1 MSNKI
6 ASALTCLLA
15 TASPA
20 AGFVAPSTTNIA
32 VQQRRQHGAASS
44 SLQAASAHA
53 TEDSYPSLLNSASL
67 CANSDTCSIESAEL
81 YLKEIVH
88 IQSGCAAGTLSGND
102 TCDDVLGVSAVVAD
116 LRRKIGEEGTGREV
130 VLRSFSSVEL
140 LGIGALYTVAAISTF
155 HASEGVVPFTAQ
167 EVWWA
172 IRDGYAGDLAT
183 HMLHNGGLAVGDAM
197 SGVGRGVVPF
207 TAQEVWWAVR
217 DGYAGDLASHMFRNG
232 GLAVGDAVASSA
244 GSLSPQ
250 EVMWSIRD
258 GYAGDTV
265 FGATGGGSGV
275 ETVPFT
281 PQEVWWAVRDGYA
294 LDMAGHWFRNGG
306 LTM

>member
-20 AGFVAPSTTNIA
+20 AGFVAPSTTIA
-32 VQQRRQHGAASS
+32 VQRRQHGAASS
-44 SLQAASAHA
+44 SLQATAHA

-81 YLKEIVH
+81 YLKEIIH

-130 VLRSFSSVEL
+130 VLRSFSSMEL
-140 LGIGALYTVAAISTF
+140 LGIGALYTIAAISML

-172 IRDGYAGDLAT
+172 IRDGYAGDLA
-183 HMLHNGGLAVGDAM
+183 
-197 SGVGRGVVPF
+197 
-207 TAQEVWWAVR
+207 
-217 DGYAGDLASHMFRNG
+217 
-232 GLAVGDAVASSA
+232 
-244 GSLSPQ
+244 
-250 EVMWSIRD
+250 
-258 GYAGDTV
+258 
-265 FGATGGGSGV
+265 
-275 ETVPFT
+275 
-281 PQEVWWAVRDGYA
+281 
-294 LDMAGHWFRNGG
+294 GHWFRNGG